1 MFLTAL
7 LIGSLIVAA
16 AIVLYVDYLN
26 ESTLRSEVKGE
37 LPNTTLVEVED
48 IKKQY
53 DTEYGTTYKLK
64 AHQKDGTKKSVE
76 IRCKSGSVSKYSR
89 VRI

>member
-16 AIVLYVDYLN
+16 AIILYVDYLN

-64 AHQKDGTKKSVE
+64 AHQKDGTKKGVE

>member
-16 AIVLYVDYLN
+16 AIVLFVDYLN

-53 DTEYGTTYKLK
+53 DIEYGTTYKLK
-64 AHQKDGTKKSVE
+64 AHQKDGTKKNVE
-76 IRCKSGSVSKYSR
+76 IRCKSGCVSKYSR
-89 VRI
+89 IHI

>member
-16 AIVLYVDYLN
+16 AIILYVDYLN

-76 IRCKSGSVSKYSR
+76 IHCKSGSVSKYSR